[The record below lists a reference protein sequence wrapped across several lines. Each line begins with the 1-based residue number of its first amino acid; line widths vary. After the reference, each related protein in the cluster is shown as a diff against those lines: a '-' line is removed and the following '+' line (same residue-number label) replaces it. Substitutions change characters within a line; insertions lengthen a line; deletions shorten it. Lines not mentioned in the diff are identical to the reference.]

1 MSGPQEAAGA
11 TVLFLPL
18 SIMTS
23 VTCVHVTKNGVWSPL
38 DFFFA
43 RYIKVNCA
51 YP

>member
-1 MSGPQEAAGA
+1 MSGLREVAGA
-11 TVLFLPL
+11 TVLYLPL
-18 SIMTS
+18 STMTN
-23 VTCVHVTKNGVWSPL
+23 VTCVHVTKNGVWSLL